1 MQKRSDLFP
10 LIVLFVTSL
19 LAFIFHSFYADLVKA
34 AVIQFFSELFGLQ
47 AGEVAARLTE
57 MAIPIAVAGAVVWL
71 LYRYLRQQLA
81 LPLEARYN
89 FQVGPNIHCTSQ
101 KLVDEKGQQTDF
113 YRNTYFLP
121 VGNGLDEGKTLKRV
135 QARIFNFGE
144 PVLTRIKGQKDGTAD
159 IRHGEWIFVQIGSI
173 VSRNVYGRYEGSET
187 VSGDWMTNYSHN
199 TSQGYFSFEV
209 DHFDGKRAYGL
220 SYDERMKPV
229 WKPLLVISAD
239 DVLSYQAFISVDM
252 SDLKSP
258 IKAVEPLR
266 S

>member
-10 LIVLFVTSL
+10 LVLLFATGL

-34 AVIQFFSELFGLQ
+34 AVIQLFSKLFGLQ
-47 AGEVAARLTE
+47 AGEVAAALTE
-57 MAIPIAVAGAVVWL
+57 MAIPIAAAGAVMWF
-71 LYRYLRQQLA
+71 LYRYLKQQLA
-81 LPLEARYN
+81 LPLEARYD
-89 FQVGPNIHCTSQ
+89 FQVERNIHCTSQ
-101 KLVDEKGQQTDF
+101 KLIDEKGQQTDF
-113 YRNTYFLP
+113 YKNTYFIL
-121 VGNGLDEGKTLKRV
+121 VGNGLDAGKTLKRV

-173 VSRNVYGRYEGSET
+173 VSRNVYGMYEGSET
-187 VSGDWMTNYSHN
+187 VSEDLVTAYSHN
-199 TSQGYFSFEV
+199 TSQGYFTFEV
-209 DHFDGKRAYGL
+209 DHFDGKRAYSL
-220 SYDERMKPV
+220 LYNDTMKRV
-229 WKPLLVISAD
+229 WRPLLVISAD

>member
-10 LIVLFVTSL
+10 LIVLLATGL
-19 LAFIFHSFYADLVKA
+19 LALIFYSFYEDLIKA
-34 AVIQFFSELFGLQ
+34 AVIQFFSHLFGLQ
-47 AGEVAARLTE
+47 AGELAARLTE
-57 MAIPIAVAGAVVWL
+57 MAIPIVAAIIVVTF
-71 LYRYLRQQLA
+71 LYLYIKQQLA

-89 FQVGPNIHCTSQ
+89 FQVGNTHCTSQ
-101 KLVDEKGQQTDF
+101 RLVDEKGEQTDF
-113 YRNTYFLP
+113 YRNIYFLP
-121 VGNGLDEGKTLKRV
+121 IGNGLDAGKTLKRV

-144 PVLTRIKGQKDGTAD
+144 PVLTRIKDQKDGTAD
-159 IRHGEWIFVQIGSI
+159 IRHGEWIFMQIGSI
-173 VSRNVYGRYEGSET
+173 VSRNIYGIYEGSEV
-187 VSGDWMTNYSHN
+187 VSEDRMTTYSHN

-209 DHFDGKRAYGL
+209 HHFDGKRAYGL
-220 SYDERMKPV
+220 TYDDRMKAV